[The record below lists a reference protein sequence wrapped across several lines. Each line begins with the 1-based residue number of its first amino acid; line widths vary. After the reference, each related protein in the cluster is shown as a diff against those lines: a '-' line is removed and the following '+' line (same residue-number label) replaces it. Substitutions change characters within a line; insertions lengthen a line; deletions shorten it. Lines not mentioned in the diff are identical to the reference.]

1 MVCYITSYLKTQ
13 FLHWQGIYIYVHII
27 WGNCF
32 HDFDAPQINQLGT
45 VYAYS
50 SASIT
55 CAAGWVRS
63 NLNLDKVGITLAA
76 RYNCSFKCVQVS
88 HGSSGMEENLWLLW
102 RNEVLTGY
110 SHFETK
116 SHVIERIGTHLLA
129 ILSPALKLLNRTVLW
144 LLTARYPAEDGW
156 PLPRK
161 SLLLYYNKYITRIY
175 IYILVHISP
184 LSADGVCPWSQQLCN
199 CYFFRN
205 NKPHPPKPPNS

>member
-1 MVCYITSYLKTQ
+1 M
-13 FLHWQGIYIYVHII
+13 
-27 WGNCF
+27 
-32 HDFDAPQINQLGT
+32 
-45 VYAYS
+45 
-50 SASIT
+50 
-55 CAAGWVRS
+55 RS

-175 IYILVHISP
+175 IYWYIYLPSRQMEFARGLNNYAIAISSETINRTP
-184 LSADGVCPWSQQLCN
+184 LNPQIPR
-199 CYFFRN
+199 F
-205 NKPHPPKPPNS
+205 

>member
-1 MVCYITSYLKTQ
+1 
-13 FLHWQGIYIYVHII
+13 
-27 WGNCF
+27 
-32 HDFDAPQINQLGT
+32 
-45 VYAYS
+45 
-50 SASIT
+50 
-55 CAAGWVRS
+55 VRS
-63 NLNLDKVGITLAA
+63 DLNLDKVGITLAA

-116 SHVIERIGTHLLA
+116 SNVIERIGTHLLA

-161 SLLLYYNKYITRIY
+161 SLLLYYNEYITRIY
-175 IYILVHISP
+175 IYIYVYIYRYIYIPSRRWSLPVVSTTTEEIVNRNP
-184 LSADGVCPWSQQLCN
+184 LNPQIPR
-199 CYFFRN
+199 F
-205 NKPHPPKPPNS
+205 